1 MKEMTKE
8 NTFTCID
15 ENGNKI
21 ECTVLF
27 TFDMEKTGKNYII
40 YTDNTTDE
48 NGQIRTYASTYNPGE
63 DESDLGMIETE
74 EEWKMIEGILS
85 SLTDKKDNE

>member
-1 MKEMTKE
+1 METKD
-8 NTFTCID
+8 NTFVCLD

-21 ECTVLF
+21 ECTILF
-27 TFDMEKTGKNYII
+27 TFDIEKTGKNYII

-48 NGQIRTYASTYNPGE
+48 TGKIRTYASTYEPDCE
-63 DESDLGMIETE
+63 ESELGPIETE

-85 SLTDKKDNE
+85 SLTHDSKEQ